1 MRESPKIA
9 YLFIL
14 PSALLV
20 SLFFLY
26 PLSQLIY
33 MSFCKWNIIGNYG
46 IFIGLRNYLEIFQD
60 EIFINSIVTTT
71 VYTAMVVPLLVV
83 GALILAML
91 TFKDLPGMSIFRAI
105 YFSPWVIPWLSAGLT
120 WLWMYNDVYGLINY
134 ILRTLG
140 LIKEPILWFSNR
152 WLAITAVVI
161 MVLWKAAGY
170 NMVILM
176 GGLSAIPKEL
186 YEAAEVDG
194 AGRFYKFFYI
204 TLPLLKPT
212 IALIVIL
219 AVAGSYLA
227 FDHFYIMTHGAP
239 AHTTETI
246 VTWIYKTSF
255 KHFML
260 GRGAAMSIVLLLIV
274 GILSYVQ
281 VRIFKVLKI

>member
-1 MRESPKIA
+1 MKGGSKLA
-9 YLFIL
+9 YLFL
-14 PSALLV
+14 SPSLVLV

-26 PLSQLIY
+26 PLSQLVY

-46 IFIGLRNYLEIFQD
+46 IFVGLRNYVEILQD
-60 EIFINSIVTTT
+60 EIFVNSIVTTT
-71 VYTAMVVPLLVV
+71 VYTAMVVPLLAI
-83 GALILAML
+83 GAIALAML
-91 TFKDLPGMSIFRAI
+91 TGRELPGMAVFRAI

-134 ILRTLG
+134 VLRSLG
-140 LIKEPILWFSNR
+140 LIREPILWFSDR
-152 WLAITAVVI
+152 WLAVTAVVI
-161 MVLWKAAGY
+161 MVLWKAVGY

-194 AGRFYKFFYI
+194 AGRLYKFFYI

-255 KHFML
+255 KHFKL
-260 GRGAAMSIVLLLIV
+260 GEGAAMSIILLLIV
-274 GILSYVQ
+274 GTLSYIQ
-281 VRIFKVLKI
+281 VKVFKVLKV